1 MKVGK
6 KKSRDLL
13 RHVGREYTRIGLDE
27 WTEMQ
32 SEVNRSQRRCNTT
45 TSLKT
50 DRLVLRIPEDIS
62 NWAYNN

>member
-32 SEVNRSQRRCNTT
+32 SEVKEVR
-45 TSLKT
+45 
-50 DRLVLRIPEDIS
+50 EDAIRQLP
-62 NWAYNN
+62 